1 MQMEIITMTS
11 PKITT
16 GKVRESVSKLGNVYV
31 VHSHGNFVNNNGR
44 VIQKYQIKGL
54 VTCYR

>member
-1 MQMEIITMTS
+1 MNIITMTS

-16 GKVRESVSKLGNVYV
+16 GKVRESVSKLGNVHV
-31 VHSHGNFVNNNGR
+31 IHSHGNFVNNDGR
-44 VIQKYQIKGL
+44 VIQRYQIKGL